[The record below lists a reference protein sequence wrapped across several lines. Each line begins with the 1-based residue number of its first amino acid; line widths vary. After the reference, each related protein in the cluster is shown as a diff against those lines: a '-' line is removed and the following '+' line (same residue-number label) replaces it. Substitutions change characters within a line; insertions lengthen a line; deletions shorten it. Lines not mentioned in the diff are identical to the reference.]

1 MNKAYIV
8 AFLVIGIAMGFTM
21 WAFSSAM
28 TPYVDIKTARQSA
41 TPVQVKG
48 KILHETAYWDQ
59 KDNVLRFKI
68 EDKNHE
74 QIEIV
79 YKGPKPDAFD
89 TAPETA
95 ADGVV
100 QKGADGREVFVSSR
114 MVVKCPSKY
123 DDSKKAAPSTASTRN
138 GV

>member
-1 MNKAYIV
+1 MKKAYII
-8 AFLVIGIAMGFTM
+8 AFLVIGIATGFTM

-28 TPYVDIKTARQSA
+28 TPYVDIKTARSST

-48 KILHETAYWDQ
+48 KILHETVRWENNA
-59 KDNVLRFKI
+59 LRFKI
-68 EDKNHE
+68 EDKNHD

-79 YKGPKPDAFD
+79 YRGPKPDAFD

-95 ADGVV
+95 ADGVIHRE
-100 QKGADGREVFVSSR
+100 ADGQEIFESNR

-123 DDSKKAAPSTASTRN
+123 DDSKKAAPQNAATHN

>member
-1 MNKAYIV
+1 VKKAYII
-8 AFLVIGIAMGFTM
+8 AFLVIGVAMGFTM

-28 TPYVDIKTARQSA
+28 TPYVDIKTARTST

-48 KILHETAYWDQ
+48 KILHETVRWENNA
-59 KDNVLRFKI
+59 LHFRI

-74 QIEIV
+74 QIEVV
-79 YKGPKPDAFD
+79 YKGAKPEAFD

-100 QKGADGREVFVSSR
+100 TQENGQEVFVSSR

-123 DDSKKAAPSTASTRN
+123 DDSKKPAPQTAATGA